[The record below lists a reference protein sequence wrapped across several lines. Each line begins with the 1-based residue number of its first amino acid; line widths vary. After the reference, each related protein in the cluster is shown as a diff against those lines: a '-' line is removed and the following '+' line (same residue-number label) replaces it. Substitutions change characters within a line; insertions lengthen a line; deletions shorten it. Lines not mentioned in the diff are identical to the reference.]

1 MIIGRLPRR
10 LRLVLG
16 LSVDEPATPVAVA
29 GPPLGEFVAYAADC
43 RIFGQ
48 FALAPGRLSDLLNS
62 HDEYELVD
70 VQLESLADGHIL
82 STPVVLAARDELV
95 AVHASGPAGPRA
107 RRTNTRAWPILI
119 RSDPY
124 LIRGYLHVLP
134 GADPIASFLHR
145 KPMVPLTDAWIEYML
160 AGKPQRLFLGTVVV
174 NRELAESFQLTVTAE
189 VELPEIPA
197 GAVGPLTKDFTGTV
211 LGRSA

>member
-1 MIIGRLPRR
+1 MPA
-10 LRLVLG
+10 
-16 LSVDEPATPVAVA
+16 DEPLLPTAAA

-48 FALAPGRLSDLLNS
+48 LSQAPGRLSDLLND

-70 VQLESLADGHIL
+70 VHLESLADGHVL
-82 STPVVLAARDELV
+82 STPVVLAARDELI
-95 AVHASGPAGPRA
+95 AVHASGPAGPRSK
-107 RRTNTRAWPILI
+107 RTNTRAWPII
-119 RSDPY
+119 VRSEPY

-134 GADPIASFLHR
+134 GADPIASFRHR

-160 AGKPQRLFLGTVVV
+160 AGQPQRLFLGTVVV
-174 NRELAESFQLTVTAE
+174 NRELADSFQLTITAE
-189 VELPEIPA
+189 LEPPEMPA

-211 LGRSA
+211 LGRSG